1 MTSLAPVPA
10 RGRGHPRGR
19 GGKRPTASKRSAAD
33 LDNEYL
39 PEAEPI
45 TKKKKMTG
53 VLPLRSPSKRK
64 GICLHPGAPDMPV
77 LQRSSSE
84 VALERNNKVQ
94 KLQDMIAARDAAIAA
109 VAAME
114 EAQDLAVA
122 AEACNAVLSVSDL
135 DGNGMCVDNVA
146 SEAAELDC
154 DPKDS
159 DTEFFV
165 AGDAD
170 FARIENDPGAYLSDD
185 PFPATKASQKAAKIF
200 LNHGFIEYSK
210 GQVKAAIEEELK
222 HRKESSKAT
231 SGRTKK
237 SVQNSD
243 AAAASSNT
251 GVNSWFLGLMEE
263 NAGRGSSPLSSP
275 GLGGLGDADAV
286 STRPTFVKKEPAAA
300 TALKP
305 GMSTAGATKPGRRNE
320 VIVVE
325 DSDEDEQSPII
336 ALPKPKLKS
345 VKAEVSK
352 MPALAFGLHQKISG
366 VIPGKS
372 TKSQRIAVP
381 VLPSFDPHPPA
392 TSTALPDFAYDKW
405 TSVIMP
411 GLHRA
416 LNTSDAPWDVGFQND
431 LTLQMVQKVIHAA
444 CPNFNYTAKWGDP
457 VIARASALDRQ
468 NGHRS
473 TSARLCERRSKT
485 GAKGVDVLSQY
496 ITDNGRLF
504 PTADAVKIYV
514 RYALNKRGPALFK
527 YPTPVNR
534 IGVTDKK
541 DLRYVKAKGLFES
554 DFVIAVFAPLLK
566 VGGTELPYGAVA
578 LAAAA
583 VEHAFVKYRSGHY
596 EGTSTFAKNSAGT
609 AIDGYMVATHKLST
623 NAWERILRACN
634 ERSAQAVDA
643 SSDAEDGDLSLNSL
657 REDLYEGSSPYA

>member
-10 RGRGHPRGR
+10 RGRGRPRGR

-33 LDNEYL
+33 LDDEYS

-94 KLQDMIAARDAAIAA
+94 KLQDMIARDAAIAA

-122 AEACNAVLSVSDL
+122 AEARDAVLSVSDL
-135 DGNGMCVDNVA
+135 DGNGMDVDN
-146 SEAAELDC
+146 S
-154 DPKDS
+154 
-159 DTEFFV
+159 FFV

-185 PFPATKASQKAAKIF
+185 PFPAAKASRKAAKSKA
-200 LNHGFIEYSK
+200 LPKMKRYSK

-251 GVNSWFLGLMEE
+251 GVNSWFLGLTEE
-263 NAGRGSSPLSSP
+263 NAGRDSSPLSSP

-320 VIVVE
+320 VVVID

-366 VIPGKS
+366 VVAGKS

-381 VLPSFDPHPPA
+381 VPPSFDPHPPA
-392 TSTALPDFAYDKW
+392 TSTVLPDFAYDKW
-405 TSVIMP
+405 ISVIMP

-444 CPNFNYTAKWGDP
+444 CPNVNYTAKWGDP
-457 VIARASALDRQ
+457 VIARA
-468 NGHRS
+468 
-473 TSARLCERRSKT
+473 SARLCERRSKT

-496 ITDNGRLF
+496 ITDNGGLF

-527 YPTPVNR
+527 YPTPVKR

-541 DLRYVKAKGLFES
+541 DPRYVKAKGLFES
-554 DFVIAVFAPLLK
+554 DFVIAVLAPLLK

-583 VEHAFVKYRSGHY
+583 VECAFVKYRSGHY
-596 EGTSTFAKNSAGT
+596 EGTSTFGKNSAGT
-609 AIDGYMVATHKLST
+609 AVDGYMVAAHKLST

-643 SSDAEDGDLSLNSL
+643 SSDAEDGDLSLDGL